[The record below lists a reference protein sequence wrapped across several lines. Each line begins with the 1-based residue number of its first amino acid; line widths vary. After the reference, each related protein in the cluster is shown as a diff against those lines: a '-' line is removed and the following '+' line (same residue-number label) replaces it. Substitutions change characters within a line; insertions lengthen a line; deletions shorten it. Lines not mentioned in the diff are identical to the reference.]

1 MDIQSLPLP
10 ENLIAS
16 YARSGIRELYPP
28 QADCVEKGL
37 LDGKNMLVSV
47 PTASGKTIIAEMAM
61 HRHIA
66 GGGKCLYIVPLKA
79 LANEKFAEFS
89 GKGVRVA
96 ISTGDYDRRDE
107 NLGRSDIIVATSEK
121 VDSLLRNSSSWI
133 HAITL
138 TVIDE
143 VHLVDSPDR
152 GPTLEMVI
160 TKLRY
165 KNPEMQLVGLSA
177 TIGNPGNLAEWLGAE
192 LVTSAW
198 RPVELRE
205 GVYFDGCIRFRDGTR
220 DVDRTSKYEDLNLC
234 MDTVRE
240 GGQCLVFVSSRRNAE
255 GFAKRAAAALK
266 CESAE
271 LEEYAGRL
279 KALAETDSDR
289 TLAACVARGAA
300 FHHAGL
306 TREERSI
313 VETGF
318 RQGNIKCI
326 SSTPT
331 LAAGLNLPARRVI
344 IRDYLRFSSGEGM
357 TPIPAREYHQMAGRA
372 GRPHLDPYGEAVLI
386 AKGEEQV
393 DTLFDCYI
401 DAPPEEVHSQCARGT
416 VLCSHILSLLASG
429 FARSIEDIDRFMER
443 SYYLHEHR
451 GSKSIHRA
459 TERVL
464 AYLRSAEMITD
475 QDGRLSSTEFG
486 SLVSQLYVSP
496 VTAEGIVAGM
506 MCAKTYSD
514 IGLVQL
520 ICSTPD
526 MPTLYVSNKDLFMLD
541 RFLDRHTP
549 DLWVPVPDE
558 NEEEYYRGLKTT
570 MLIRDWTDELPEAMI
585 AERYGVGGGDLY
597 NTVENIGWLLHA
609 AIRLSGMFP
618 PGFTREIRELE
629 ACVRYGIRREL
640 LPLVRLRGIGRV
652 RARRLFNN
660 GLTTPSLLLDAGID
674 SVASIIGRGMAA
686 QIFRQL
692 EGQKETGSSP
702 DEDPHG
708 QSTLFRF
715 G

>member
-1 MDIQSLPLP
+1 MDIASLPLP
-10 ENLIAS
+10 ENLIAI
-16 YARSGIRELYPP
+16 YARGGIRELYPP

-37 LDGKNMLVSV
+37 LDGKNMLVSI
-47 PTASGKTIIAEMAM
+47 PTASGKTLIAEMAM

-66 GGGKCLYIVPLKA
+66 RGGKCLYIVPLKA
-79 LANEKFAEFS
+79 LASEKFAEFS
-89 GKGVRVA
+89 DKGVRVA

-138 TVIDE
+138 TVVDE

-165 KNPEMQLVGLSA
+165 KNPEMQIVGLSA
-177 TIGNPGNLAEWLGAE
+177 TIGNPGNLADWLGAE
-192 LVTSAW
+192 MVTSDW
-198 RPVELRE
+198 RPVELRQ

-220 DVDRTSKYEDLNLC
+220 DVDRNSKYEDLNLC

-266 CESAE
+266 CESPE

-279 KALAETDSDR
+279 KALAETDADR
-289 TLAACVARGAA
+289 TLAACVVRGAA

-318 RQGNIKCI
+318 RRGSIKCI

-357 TPIPAREYHQMAGRA
+357 IPIPAREYHQMAGRA
-372 GRPHLDPYGEAVLI
+372 GRPRLDPYGEAVLI

-393 DTLFDCYI
+393 DMLFDCYI

-416 VLCSHILSLLASG
+416 VLCSHILSLLSSG
-429 FARSIEDIDRFMER
+429 FARSVENIDQFMER

-451 GSKSIHRA
+451 GSRSI
-459 TERVL
+459 
-464 AYLRSAEMITD
+464 
-475 QDGRLSSTEFG
+475 
-486 SLVSQLYVSP
+486 
-496 VTAEGIVAGM
+496 
-506 MCAKTYSD
+506 
-514 IGLVQL
+514 
-520 ICSTPD
+520 
-526 MPTLYVSNKDLFMLD
+526 
-541 RFLDRHTP
+541 
-549 DLWVPVPDE
+549 
-558 NEEEYYRGLKTT
+558 
-570 MLIRDWTDELPEAMI
+570 
-585 AERYGVGGGDLY
+585 
-597 NTVENIGWLLHA
+597 
-609 AIRLSGMFP
+609 
-618 PGFTREIRELE
+618 
-629 ACVRYGIRREL
+629 
-640 LPLVRLRGIGRV
+640 
-652 RARRLFNN
+652 
-660 GLTTPSLLLDAGID
+660 
-674 SVASIIGRGMAA
+674 
-686 QIFRQL
+686 
-692 EGQKETGSSP
+692 
-702 DEDPHG
+702 
-708 QSTLFRF
+708 
-715 G
+715 